1 MDELDPSIRRNLVS
15 RNWASLCD
23 VSDPPL
29 VTLIR
34 EFFSN
39 LSIYFVVI
47 GGHYLISWI
56 RGKEFRITKKIVFE
70 ALGVPLVRKP
80 TYLYT
85 EFSPVNDVMSLL

>member
-1 MDELDPSIRRNLVS
+1 MS
-15 RNWASLCD
+15 RNWVSLCD
-23 VSDPPL
+23 MSDPPL
-29 VTLIR
+29 ATLIR

-39 LSIYFVVI
+39 HSIYAEVI
-47 GGHYLISWI
+47 GGHYLTSWI
-56 RGKEFRITKKIVFE
+56 RGKEFRITKQKIFK